1 MLSKSFHPR
10 PTAHS
15 MSSTAS
21 NIRRPAYGIRYTSLR
36 GAAAITTILIMGI
49 IVAEIAVAAAVA
61 SYYASQTGLGLK
73 LVYIA
78 SFDAQSG
85 IDDGIIKIV
94 RNKSF
99 NPSPNPYTLTLNAG
113 STQVKVCA
121 GSTTNLSFCDTPAVA
136 GTFEITSLGSYLNK
150 QSRLR
155 AVLYSNPST
164 GLVTVSSI
172 EEISTS
178 QP

>member
-1 MLSKSFHPR
+1 MRLFH
-10 PTAHS
+10 
-15 MSSTAS
+15 AS
-21 NIRRPAYGIRYTSLR
+21 YKIFVAVHKR

-49 IVAEIAVAAAVA
+49 IVAEIAVAAAIA

-73 LVYIA
+73 LVYTA
-78 SFDAQSG
+78 SFAAQSG
-85 IDDGIIKIV
+85 IDDGIIKII

-99 NPSPNPYTLTLNAG
+99 NPSPNPYTLAVNSA
-113 STQVKVCA
+113 SAQVRVCS
-121 GSTTNLSFCDTPAVA
+121 GSTTTSSSCDTPAA
-136 GTFEITSLGSYLNK
+136 SGTFEITSLGSYLNK

-155 AVLYSNPST
+155 AVLYSDPST

-172 EEISTS
+172 TEISTS

>member
-1 MLSKSFHPR
+1 MLSKSFYTIRH
-10 PTAHS
+10 TAHDAF
-15 MSSTAS
+15 STTS
-21 NIRRPAYGIRYTSLR
+21 DRHTAYGIRNASLR

-78 SFDAQSG
+78 SSAAQSG

-99 NPSPNPYTLTLNAG
+99 NPSPNPYTLTLSSG
-113 STQVKVCA
+113 SAQVKVCA
-121 GSTTNLSFCDTPAVA
+121 GSTTNLSFCDTPAIL
-136 GTFEITSLGSYLNK
+136 GTFEITSLGSYVNK

-155 AVLYSNPST
+155 AVLYSDPST

-172 EEISTS
+172 KEISTS